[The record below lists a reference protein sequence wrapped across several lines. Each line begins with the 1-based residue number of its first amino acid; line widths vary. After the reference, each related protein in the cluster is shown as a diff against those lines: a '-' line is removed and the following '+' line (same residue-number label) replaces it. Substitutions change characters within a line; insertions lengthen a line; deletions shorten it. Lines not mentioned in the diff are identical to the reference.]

1 MAYSLTMADRAN
13 VLVVEVQEQHYDLFA
28 PPLLRAIFEVDRVT
42 EANSALSLLK
52 MVPFSAVICHF
63 PLRTIETETFIRNLR
78 SPSCASNQ
86 AQLALVCDWGSLEQ
100 GSLFLEH
107 GADLVI
113 SLEEPE
119 GEREALLCT
128 LLGIQPRRSLRVLV
142 KLAVQLSD
150 GSADR
155 FVAQSH
161 DISSTGFFVVT
172 RKLLLED
179 TQVRFQFSLPGDPRP
194 FQGEAEVAR
203 LVAGNQPQPHGMGM
217 RFTRFINPTDQERL
231 REHLDHMRRK

>member
-1 MAYSLTMADRAN
+1 MADRAN
-13 VLVVEVQEQHYDLFA
+13 VLVVEVQERNYDLFA

-42 EANSALSLLK
+42 EAESALSLLK
-52 MVPFSAVICHF
+52 MIPFSAVICHF
-63 PLRTIETETFIRNLR
+63 PLRTIDTGTFIKTLR
-78 SPSCASNQ
+78 SGDCASRDT
-86 AQLALVCDWGSLEQ
+86 QLALVCEWGSLDQ
-100 GSLFLEH
+100 GSPFLEN

-113 SLEEPE
+113 SLEEPD

-142 KLAVQLSD
+142 KLAFQLSD

-172 RKLLLED
+172 RKLLPEG
-179 TQVRFQFSLPGDPRP
+179 TQVRFQFSLQGDPRP
-194 FQGEAEVAR
+194 FQGEAEIAR
-203 LVAGNQPQPHGMGM
+203 VVGGNQPQPHGMGM
-217 RFTRFINPTDQERL
+217 RFSRFANPTDQGRL
-231 REHLDHMRRK
+231 QGHLDQMRQK